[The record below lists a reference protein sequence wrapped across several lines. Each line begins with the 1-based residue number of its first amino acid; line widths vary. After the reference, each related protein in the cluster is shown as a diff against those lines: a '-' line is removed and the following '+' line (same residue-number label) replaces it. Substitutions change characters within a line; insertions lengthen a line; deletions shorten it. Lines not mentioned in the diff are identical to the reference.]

1 MKAAGAPPDA
11 PSHLLLPQE
20 PGGRQ
25 QYLGRNLGVAQGPA
39 APGRREGGLERGLG

>member
-25 QYLGRNLGVAQGPA
+25 QYFGHNLGVAQGLA
-39 APGRREGGLERGLG
+39 SARRPRGWV